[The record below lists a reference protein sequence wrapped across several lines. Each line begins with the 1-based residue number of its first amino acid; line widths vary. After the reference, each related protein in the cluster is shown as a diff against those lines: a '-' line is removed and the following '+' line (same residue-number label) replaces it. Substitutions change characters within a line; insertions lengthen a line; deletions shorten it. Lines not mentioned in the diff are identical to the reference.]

1 MLYDKPPQF
10 CERGI
15 QVLVQPNALV
25 GKYALNQTVPYQ
37 MNLEPHTSP
46 LQTVIY
52 TTFCMPTNKILN
64 KQNQLASM
72 LNIGAEKLASLL
84 REKVNMS

>member
-15 QVLVQPNALV
+15 QVSVQPNALI
-25 GKYALNQTVPYQ
+25 GKYALNQRVPYQ

-46 LQTVIY
+46 LQTVVY
-52 TTFCMPTNKILN
+52 TTICMPTSKILN